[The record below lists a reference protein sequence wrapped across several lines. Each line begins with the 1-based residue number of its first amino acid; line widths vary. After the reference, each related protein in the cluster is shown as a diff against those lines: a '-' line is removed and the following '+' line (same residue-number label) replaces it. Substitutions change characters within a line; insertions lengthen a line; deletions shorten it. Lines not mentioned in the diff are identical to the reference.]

1 MTRAADHPYRFG
13 FVTDM
18 ARLLS
23 AHRRIGDAFFPLFEQ
38 FMRVPGT
45 LDRQE
50 REFLIVVSAFARTCF
65 Y

>member
-1 MTRAADHPYRFG
+1 MRAAAEHPYQFG

-18 ARLLS
+18 ARMLA
-23 AHRRIGDAFFPLFEQ
+23 AHRRIGDIFFPLFEQ
-38 FMRVPGT
+38 FMFVPGS

-50 REFLIVVSAFARTCF
+50 REFVVLVSAFAKTSF